1 MLESVG
7 GKGTSHCREQYVDS
21 LETKNRITIWSCRG
35 FPDSSAGKEF
45 ACNAGDPCS
54 IPGLGRSPGKG
65 IGYLLQY
72 SWTSLLAQMIKNPP
86 VGFWAWSL
94 VGKIPWRR
102 ESQSTQ
108 YFCLENPQAQ
118 TSSVGYS
125 PWGHKEL
132 NTTEQLSLS
141 FQKTHAPKVHCS
153 TIYNSQDMEGI
164 TFLFGVKQISLQCEL
179 LCSASS
185 CFSSLQHSN
194 FLSVASLEGRL
205 SVLLC
210 LTS

>member
-102 ESQSTQ
+102 EWQSTQ

-118 TSSVGYS
+118 RSSVGYS

-132 NTTEQLSLS
+132 NTTEQLSINDLI
-141 FQKTHAPKVHCS
+141 TPLLGICLEI
-153 TIYNSQDMEGI
+153 TIIRKNTCTSMLMASLFCTRQDMEAI
-164 TFLFGVKQISLQCEL
+164 
-179 LCSASS
+179 
-185 CFSSLQHSN
+185 
-194 FLSVASLEGRL
+194 
-205 SVLLC
+205 
-210 LTS
+210 